1 MIALA
6 KSKTKRDFPG
16 RIMEAFDLYS
26 PEIDANPF
34 PYYEI
39 LREQYPCYWSES
51 GKLWILSRYDD
62 IVEATRDW
70 ETFSSSQG
78 NMIDELPGRAGA
90 TLGTTDPPRHDRLRA
105 LSQAAFARRNVEQFI
120 TPTLEIADRVLAR
133 VCERKDFEFINDFSS
148 QITVGVLFRTMGLPQ
163 PCRHQ
168 AQGHSRGLDRQ
179 VREGPQ
185 RGAYRRLQGAQ
196 RLPHRRGGSA
206 PREPDRGPHHPSR
219 RSRDRRR
226 PIERARGRAH
236 DGDLRHGRS
245 GIALELHEHVRA
257 QSARSSR
264 RTPPRRREP
273 RADRTSDRG
282 VAALQ
287 HLGAAFQAHGHAR
300 DRAARPKN
308 ARWRQSGACVRLRQ
322 SRLAEISQPGCLRH
336 RSSAARPSRLWRR
349 QALLP
354 RQPNGAARHRGRNE
368 AFSRT
373 RARIPS
379 CDR

>member
-1 MIALA
+1 M
-6 KSKTKRDFPG
+6 
-16 RIMEAFDLYS
+16 MEAFDLYS
-26 PEIDANPF
+26 PEIDADPF

-39 LREQYPCYWSES
+39 LREQYPCYWSDS
-51 GKLWILSRYDD
+51 GNLWILSRYDD
-62 IVEATRDW
+62 IVQATRDW

-120 TPTLEIADRVLAR
+120 APTLEVADRALVHMREKRLR
-133 VCERKDFEFINDFSS
+133 VHQRFLQPNHGRRALSHHGPS
-148 QITVGVLFRTMGLPQ
+148 AAG

-264 RTPPRRREP
+264 RAPPPRREP
-273 RADRTSDRG
+273 RADRTGDRG

-300 DRAARPKN
+300 DELH
-308 ARWRQSGACVRLRQ
+308 G
-322 SRLAEISQPGCLRH
+322 
-336 RSSAARPSRLWRR
+336 RR
-349 QALLP
+349 MHVGDKVAL
-354 RQPNGAARHRGRNE
+354 
-368 AFSRT
+368 AFSSGNRDW
-373 RARIPS
+373 RKFPNPDVYDI
-379 CDR
+379 DRRPQGHLGF